1 AVRRRFQAAGIA
13 CDAEW
18 FEINEAMWGLVA
30 RRLAWI
36 SVYETSSPQWVLNL
50 TERGSVIAED
60 QEVSADDPTRYLE
73 RLVSDAPQTTEI
85 VKHYLTEA
93 LKSFVAECYLASAVM

>member
-1 AVRRRFQAAGIA
+1 MVLSSRMIALMDQPELQRAILKLVKLTGIVNIRELSHPGGNAAVRRRFQAAGIA

-50 TERGSVIAED
+50 TERGSVIA
-60 QEVSADDPTRYLE
+60 
-73 RLVSDAPQTTEI
+73 
-85 VKHYLTEA
+85 
-93 LKSFVAECYLASAVM
+93 